1 MNRAVTVSELTNHIK
16 QLIDRDM
23 QLSNIWVTGEV
34 SNFKH
39 HTSGHMYFSLKDQ
52 DAVIKSVM
60 FRGQNSRLKF
70 KPEEGMKIIA
80 RGYVSIYP
88 QGGAYQL
95 YVEHMQPDGAGALYM
110 AFEQLKDALD
120 KKGLFDSSRKRPTP
134 TLPKA
139 VGVITSPTGAVI
151 RDIIHVL
158 KRRYPNT
165 RIIVYGSAVQGLE
178 APAQLINGIRAFNEL
193 KNVDVIILARGG
205 GSLEDLWAF
214 NDENLAYEIAN
225 SSIPIISAI
234 GHETDF
240 SISDFVAD
248 LRAATPSAAAELV
261 MPDKRVMKQSLEG
274 YKKRI
279 TNALIYNLKKE
290 RERISGLQSMRSF
303 TKPVEIV
310 NQKRLQLDSLER
322 NLSFQAKVILER
334 HRALLGTTAGKLNA
348 LSPLT
353 VLSRGYAVIY
363 DENERLIP
371 TAKEIRQGDRLI
383 VTMVDRRF
391 RAICDKLIDD

>member
-1 MNRAVTVSELTNHIK
+1 MTVSELTNHIK

-322 NLSFQAKVILER
+322 NLSFQAKAILER